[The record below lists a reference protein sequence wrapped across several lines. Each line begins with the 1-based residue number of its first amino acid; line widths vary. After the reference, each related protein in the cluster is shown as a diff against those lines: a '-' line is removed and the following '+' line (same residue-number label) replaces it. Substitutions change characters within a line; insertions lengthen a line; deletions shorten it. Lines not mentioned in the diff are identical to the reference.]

1 MSLTDSNKKKNYSN
15 ISSGNKNKVI
25 RDESDKNIKV
35 SKVITI
41 TDKLLLKKL
50 QNKGGSIRKSKLLN
64 KRIFDTMTKKEWNK
78 YKNK

>member
-15 ISSGNKNKVI
+15 KTDN
-25 RDESDKNIKV
+25 NIKV
-35 SKVITI
+35 AKVITI

-64 KRIFDTMTKKEWNK
+64 KRISDTMTKKEWDK

>member
-1 MSLTDSNKKKNYSN
+1 MSLTDSNKNKNYSN
-15 ISSGNKNKVI
+15 KTSKNTKVA
-25 RDESDKNIKV
+25 
-35 SKVITI
+35 KVITI

-64 KRIFDTMTKKEWNK
+64 KRISDTMTKKEWDK

>member
-1 MSLTDSNKKKNYSN
+1 MSLTYSNKKKNYSN
-15 ISSGNKNKVI
+15 KTSKDTKVA
-25 RDESDKNIKV
+25 
-35 SKVITI
+35 KVITI

-50 QNKGGSIRKSKLLN
+50 QGTGGSIRKSKLLN

>member
-15 ISSGNKNKVI
+15 KTSNNTKVA
-25 RDESDKNIKV
+25 
-35 SKVITI
+35 KVITI

-50 QNKGGSIRKSKLLN
+50 QREGGNIRKSKLKN
-64 KRIFDTMTKKEWNK
+64 KKILDTLGKKEFNK

>member
-1 MSLTDSNKKKNYSN
+1 MSLTDSNKNKNYSN
-15 ISSGNKNKVI
+15 KTSKNTKVA
-25 RDESDKNIKV
+25 
-35 SKVITI
+35 KVITI

-64 KRIFDTMTKKEWNK
+64 KRIFDTVGRKKWNT

>member
-1 MSLTDSNKKKNYSN
+1 MSLTYSNKKKNYSN
-15 ISSGNKNKVI
+15 KT
-25 RDESDKNIKV
+25 DKNIKV
-35 SKVITI
+35 AKVITI

>member
-1 MSLTDSNKKKNYSN
+1 MSLTDSKRSKNY
-15 ISSGNKNKVI
+15 INKAN
-25 RDESDKNIKV
+25 ENIKV
-35 SKVITI
+35 AKVITI

>member
-15 ISSGNKNKVI
+15 KTDN
-25 RDESDKNIKV
+25 NIKV
-35 SKVITI
+35 AKVITI